1 MDGIKADRL
10 SPTYHAAPQ
19 QRDEQ
24 FWENVLRLNGQ
35 RLELIASN
43 IANADTPNYKA
54 RDLDFKKALLQSL
67 AAIATSSGM
76 PSQKATNEEKPFL
89 AAPLYRILA
98 QSSVDNN
105 TVDMDVERAAFA
117 QSAWMYE
124 FTLQKAIGEYKDMAE
139 LFQSLS

>member
-10 SPTYHAAPQ
+10 SLTYNAAPS

-24 FWENVLRLNGQ
+24 FWENALRLSAQ

-43 IANADTPNYKA
+43 IANADTPNFKA
-54 RDLDFKKALLQSL
+54 RDIDFKKALLQSL
-67 AAIATSSGM
+67 AATRTRPVTSSQH
-76 PSQKATNEEKPFL
+76 PTSEEKPFL
-89 AAPLYRILA
+89 ATPLYRMVA
-98 QSSVDNN
+98 QPSIDNN

-117 QSAWMYE
+117 HTALMYE

-139 LFQSLS
+139 LFRSLS